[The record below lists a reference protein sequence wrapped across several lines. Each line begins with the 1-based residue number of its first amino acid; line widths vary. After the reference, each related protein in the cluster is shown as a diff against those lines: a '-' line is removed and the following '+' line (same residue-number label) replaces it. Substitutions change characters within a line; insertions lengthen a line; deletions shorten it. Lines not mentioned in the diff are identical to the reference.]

1 MAEIDEI
8 GIVNGIP
15 TSGTGE
21 VPTLAPVRDA
31 INDLLAS
38 VNSAIPAGSNL
49 IGKVQPGFS
58 AAQLT
63 SAAINCSSSGDNTLV
78 TRSVGTIK
86 VYGMFL
92 TLATPT
98 TATLKNGAG
107 SSLTGAMT
115 LSTLFL
121 PIQSEPYFTTTST
134 NNFVIN
140 LGGAI
145 QCSGTIYYLDN

>member
-8 GIVNGIP
+8 GVVDGLP

-21 VPTLAPVRDA
+21 VPTLAPIRDA
-31 INDLLAS
+31 LQDLLVS
-38 VNSAIPAGSNL
+38 VESSIPAGTNL
-49 IGKVQPGFS
+49 IGKMQPGFG

-63 SAAINCSSSGDNTLV
+63 SAPLTFASSGDNTAV
-78 TRSVGTIK
+78 TRATGTIK
-86 VYGMFL
+86 VYGIFL

-98 TATLKNGAG
+98 TLTIKNGAG

-115 LSTLFL
+115 LSSLFL

-134 NNFVIN
+134 NNLVIN
-140 LGGAI
+140 LGSAV
-145 QCSGTIYYLDN
+145 QCSGTVYYLDT

>member
-8 GIVNGIP
+8 SIVDGIP
-15 TSGTGE
+15 TAGTGE

-31 INDLLAS
+31 ITDLLAA

-58 AAQLT
+58 TAQL
-63 SAAINCSSSGDNTLV
+63 SSVALSFNSSGDNTAI

-86 VYGMFL
+86 VYGL
-92 TLATPT
+92 VGALASST
-98 TATLKNGAG
+98 TVTIKNGAG

-115 LSTLFL
+115 LNTIFL

-140 LGGAI
+140 LG
-145 QCSGTIYYLDN
+145 SGVQFSGVAYYLDN